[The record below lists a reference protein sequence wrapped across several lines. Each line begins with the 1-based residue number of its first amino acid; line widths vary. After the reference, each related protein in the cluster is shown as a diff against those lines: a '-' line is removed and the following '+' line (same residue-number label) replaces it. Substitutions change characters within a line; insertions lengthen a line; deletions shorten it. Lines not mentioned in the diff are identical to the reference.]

1 MTEIVIGATTDEG
14 SRDAAALG
22 IALARTLDA
31 VPVVVHVRPEPWRAA
46 GSGRVDAEWDA
57 YLEQSSRETVEAVLR
72 ADAADFEELGAVPD
86 IGQHRQS
93 GTGLDELAQRR
104 GSSVI
109 VIGSA
114 RGGTPGRVQ
123 GGSTSEQLLHGSH
136 VPVAIAPT
144 GYAGSAPGRIER
156 VVVAIDMDYRPGR
169 LTAALD
175 LLPDV
180 EVELVCV
187 VRRATAIY
195 TTQLGVD
202 AELEVLHVLR
212 ARAADALTAAQAEI
226 RRTTQTRVLVGD
238 TVDAALAEMIWH
250 HGDLLVCGSSTLGPV
265 RRVLLGDMTFR
276 LLRAAT
282 VPVLVAPRPG

>member
-1 MTEIVIGATTDEG
+1 MTEILVGATTDEG

-31 VPVVVHVRPEPWRAA
+31 VPVVAHVRPEPWRAP
-46 GSGRVDAEWDA
+46 GSGRVDAEWDS
-57 YLEQSSRETVEAVLR
+57 YLEQSSRETVA
-72 ADAADFEELGAVPD
+72 AAIATDAGDFEDLGARTD
-86 IGQHRQS
+86 IGMHRQS

-114 RGGTPGRVQ
+114 PGGTTGRIQ

-136 VPVAIAPT
+136 VPVAIAPM
-144 GYAGSAPGRIER
+144 GYADTAPDRIER
-156 VVVAIDMDYRPGR
+156 LVVAIDMDYRPGR

-175 LLPDV
+175 LLPAV
-180 EVELVCV
+180 EVVLVCV
-187 VRRATAIY
+187 VRRATSIY

-212 ARAADALTAAQAEI
+212 AQAADALAAAQADI
-226 RRTTQTRVLVGD
+226 RRTTETHVLVGD
-238 TVDAALAEMIWH
+238 SVDAALAEMIWH
-250 HGDLLVCGSSTLGPV
+250 REDLLVCGSSNLGPV

>member
-31 VPVVVHVRPEPWRAA
+31 VPVLAHVRPEPWRAA

-57 YLEQSSRETVEAVLR
+57 YLEQSSRQTVEALLR
-72 ADAADFEELGAVPD
+72 ADAADFEELGALTD
-86 IGQHRQS
+86 IGLHRQS

-114 RGGTPGRVQ
+114 PGGTVGRIQ

-144 GYAGSAPGRIER
+144 GYADSAPDRIER
-156 VVVAIDMDYRPGR
+156 LVVAIDMDYRPGR
-169 LTAALD
+169 LTTALD

-195 TTQLGVD
+195 TTQLGAD

-212 ARAADALTAAQAEI
+212 ARAADALTAAQADI
-226 RRTTQTRVLVGD
+226 RRTTQAHVLVGD
-238 TVDAALAEMIWH
+238 TVDAALEAMTWRHE
-250 HGDLLVCGSSTLGPV
+250 DLLVCGSSTLGPV

>member
-31 VPVVVHVRPEPWRAA
+31 VPVLAHVRPEPWRAA

-57 YLEQSSRETVEAVLR
+57 YLEQSSRQTVEALLR
-72 ADAADFEELGAVPD
+72 ADAADFEELGALTD
-86 IGQHRQS
+86 IGLHRQS

-114 RGGTPGRVQ
+114 PGGTAGRIQ

-136 VPVAIAPT
+136 VPVSIAPT
-144 GYAGSAPGRIER
+144 GYADFAPDRIER
-156 VVVAIDMDYRPGR
+156 LVVAIDMDYRPGR
-169 LTAALD
+169 LTTALD

-195 TTQLGVD
+195 TTQLGAD

-212 ARAADALTAAQAEI
+212 ARAADALTAAQADI
-226 RRTTQTRVLVGD
+226 RRTTQAHVLVGD
-238 TVDAALAEMIWH
+238 TVDAALEAMIWRRE
-250 HGDLLVCGSSTLGPV
+250 DLLVCGSSTLGPV